1 MTGFSADW
9 LALRERTDA
18 RARAPALAAMLGSRL
33 APRES
38 VTVVDLGCGTGAN
51 LRATSGLLGPY
62 QRWRLVDH
70 DQALLDEASAR
81 LLRWADAVESAGAE
95 LMLRKGKR
103 RIAVSFR
110 RADLGEEIE
119 HGGFR
124 EIDLVTASALF
135 DLVSAELIASLAGK
149 VAHGGA
155 LFYAVLTYDGT
166 QSWTPPHQADERML
180 GAFNAHQLRDKGMG
194 PAAGGA
200 APRHLAASFA
210 ASGATCH
217 AAASPWLLGS
227 ADAKL
232 IDLLASGVAAAA
244 RETGLIADADAAAW
258 LAAPRLGCKIGH
270 QDLLAVPE

>member
-9 LALRERTDA
+9 LALRERADA
-18 RARAPALAAMLGSRL
+18 HARAPTLAAMLGSCL
-33 APRES
+33 APRQS
-38 VTVVDLGCGTGAN
+38 ATVIDLGCGTGAN
-51 LRATSGLLGPY
+51 LRATSVLLGPC
-62 QRWRLVDH
+62 QSWLLIDH
-70 DQALLDEASAR
+70 DQALLDEAAAR
-81 LLRWADAVESAGAE
+81 LSRWADAVESAGPE

-135 DLVSAELIASLAGK
+135 DLVSAELIESLAGK
-149 VAHGGA
+149 VARGGA

-166 QSWTPPHQADERML
+166 QSWTPPHRADERML
-180 GAFNAHQLRDKGMG
+180 AAFNAHQLRDKGMG

-210 ASGATCH
+210 ASGAICH
-217 AAASPWLLGS
+217 AAASPWLLGP

-232 IDLLASGVAAAA
+232 IDVLASGVASAA
-244 RETGLIADADAAAW
+244 RETGLVADAEIAAW
-258 LAAPRLGCKIGH
+258 LAAPRTGCRTGH